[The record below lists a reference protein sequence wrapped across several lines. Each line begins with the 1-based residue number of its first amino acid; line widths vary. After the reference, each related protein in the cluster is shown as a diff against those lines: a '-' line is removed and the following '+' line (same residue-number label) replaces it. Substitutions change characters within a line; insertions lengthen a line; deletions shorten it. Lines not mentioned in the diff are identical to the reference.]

1 MEIVGISRTIGD
13 TSGQGLL
20 TVKEAASYLGVSPCS
35 VYRWVEEGRIPHI
48 KLQGRGVRFKQ
59 SDLDTWLERGKSRP
73 LPCPSDLGGLTMP
86 PRSTMKRSHVETGGT
101 GEMAKAKSRTR
112 SNFGYG
118 AIYQRKS
125 RKWGVR
131 WYIDFKDASGKRI
144 QRLARHAES
153 QQEAA
158 MELQKVVREE
168 LSRSPSGAVRKENA
182 KFEEFAE
189 VFFQDYVLPN
199 YKKGVLERSRINGLV
214 AFFRGSD
221 LRDVTHMMV
230 ERFRAHR
237 LKLGNSKATVN
248 RYLALMKRM
257 YNLAINEGLASEN
270 PVKKVKFYS
279 EADSVKERIL
289 TYVEEKMLMSFAEPH
304 LKPILVVALNTGMRF
319 SEIMNL
325 EWNHIDFT
333 AKRIR
338 VEKTKSGK
346 VRFININA
354 PLLSELV
361 QLKARA
367 QSSPYLF
374 PNPKTAKPFTLVR
387 RSFSTACRKAGIQGL
402 RFHDLRHT
410 FATRLLQKGVDIE
423 TVRTLLG
430 HFSIVVTQRYTHS
443 NNEMKQRAVELLE
456 LETGSRPPETGA
468 NLLQICDKSEI
479 GLSQPV
485 VEIPPTSSESVN

>member
-1 MEIVGISRTIGD
+1 MTEL
-13 TSGQGLL
+13 GLL
-20 TVKEAASYLGVSPCS
+20 TVRGLSSYLGVSPCT
-35 VYRWVEEGRIPHI
+35 VYRWVENGEIPHV
-48 KLQGRGVRFKQ
+48 KRQGLGIRFNPAEVEA
-59 SDLDTWLERGKSRP
+59 WLERSKRRSSP
-73 LPCPSDLGGLTMP
+73 KVEPASLTIP
-86 PRSTMKRSHVETGGT
+86 PGSSIKRSHGQSGGT

-112 SNFGYG
+112 FNLGYG
-118 AIYQRKS
+118 AIFQRKS
-125 RKWGVR
+125 KKWGVR

-158 MELQKVVREE
+158 TELQKAVREE
-168 LSRSPSGAVRKENA
+168 LSRSPSRAVRKENA
-182 KFEEFAE
+182 EFEEFAE
-189 VFFQDYVLPN
+189 VFFRDYVLPN
-199 YKKGVLERSRINGLV
+199 YKKGALERSRINGLV
-214 AFFRGSD
+214 EFFRGSD

-230 ERFRAHR
+230 ERFRAQR

-257 YNLAINEGLASEN
+257 YNLAIDEGLASEN

-279 EADSVKERIL
+279 EADRVKERIL
-289 TYVEEKMLMSFAEPH
+289 TDAEEKRLMSFAEPH

-325 EWNHIDFT
+325 EWNHTDFT

-361 QLKARA
+361 QLKAKA
-367 QSSPYLF
+367 QSPRYLF

-387 RSFSTACRKAGIQGL
+387 RSFSTACRRASIQGL

-410 FATRLLQKGVDIE
+410 FATRLIQNGVDIE
-423 TVRTLLG
+423 TVRSLLG

-443 NNEMKQRAVELLE
+443 NNEMKQRAVELL
-456 LETGSRPPETGA
+456 GSVSGISTPKKGA
-468 NLLQICDKSEI
+468 DLLQICDKSENE
-479 GLSQPV
+479 PV
-485 VEIPPTSSESVN
+485 DVVPGVPPTASESVN